1 MTSCELPRQ
10 AELADTPH
18 TMIDPAMRDQ
28 REQIVTLD
36 LAGCNVTYIN
46 VPLQEHEKAGGQ
58 RFEQWPDAVRR
69 IMETE
74 VSRFVDRNAGA
85 TVKAVTTGVHDRQC
99 VLAIHWR
106 PKQ

>member
-1 MTSCELPRQ
+1 MTSCELPRK

-18 TMIDPAMRDQ
+18 TLIDDDTRKQ
-28 REQIVTLD
+28 REQIITLD

-46 VPLQEHEKAGGQ
+46 VALQKHEKAGGQ

-69 IMETE
+69 IMEKE
-74 VSRFVDRNAGA
+74 VALFIERNAGA
-85 TVKAVTTGVHDRQC
+85 TVKAVTTGVNERVC

>member
-10 AELADTPH
+10 ATLADTPH
-18 TMIDPAMRDQ
+18 TMIDSNMKAQ
-28 REQIVTLD
+28 REQIFTLD

-46 VPLQEHEKAGGQ
+46 VPLHEHEKPGGH
-58 RFEQWPDAVRR
+58 RFEQWPEAVRC
-69 IMETE
+69 IMEKE
-74 VSRFVDRNAGA
+74 VSAFIERNAGA
-85 TVKAVTTGVHDRQC
+85 AVRAVTTGINDRIA